1 MKPESRPRALEDQ
14 RGIALLVVL
23 WVLTILMVIVFSF
36 SYLAKTETFSSLAFK
51 EGWEN
56 KFLAE
61 AGVERAIMEL
71 FYWKQNP
78 LALEEEGRDPWRI
91 DGSEYIGSLGKGSYR
106 VRLSDESGKIDLNQA
121 PETILRSLLTNLD
134 FTAADK
140 DLAVNTIVD
149 SILDWKDPD
158 DFHRLNGAENDYY
171 QSLPNPYKARNGNFE
186 TVEELLLVKG
196 VTPEI
201 LYGRDRKTGLI
212 DLVTVQGRTA
222 KININ
227 AASPAVLLALP
238 GMTREMAEG
247 IIAYRTEKEIRN
259 IQEIAGLLGEALAQL
274 TPFISV
280 TGSSVFTIESVGF
293 QRSNQSGYGIRAKIQ
308 LEGDKRYRF
317 LYYKN
322 PVIIK
327 TEVESAE

>member
-1 MKPESRPRALEDQ
+1 M
-14 RGIALLVVL
+14 VVL

-36 SYLAKTETFSSLAFK
+36 SYLTRTETFSSLAFK

-71 FYWKQNP
+71 FYRKQNP
-78 LALEEEGRDPWRI
+78 LAFEEEGLDAWRI
-91 DGSEYIGSLGKGSYR
+91 DGSDYIGSLGKGSYR
-106 VRLSDESGKIDLNQA
+106 VRLIDESGKIDLNQA
-121 PETILRSLLTNLD
+121 PEVLLRNLLTNLD
-134 FTAADK
+134 FADE
-140 DLAVNTIVD
+140 DRERTVNTLVD

-158 DFHRLNGAENDYY
+158 DLHRLNGAEDDYY

-196 VTPEI
+196 MTPEI
-201 LYGRDRKTGLI
+201 LYGRDRKPGLI
-212 DLVTVQGRTA
+212 DLVTVQGRSN

-227 AASPAVLLALP
+227 SAPPGVLLALP
-238 GMTREMAEG
+238 GMTREMVEG
-247 IIAYRTEKEIRN
+247 LVAYRGEREIKN
-259 IQEIAGLLGEALAQL
+259 VQEIAGILGEALAQIS
-274 TPFISV
+274 PYISV
-280 TGSSVFTIESVGF
+280 TGSAVFTIESVGY
-293 QRSNQSGYGIRAKIQ
+293 QRSNSSGYGIRAKVQ
-308 LEGDKRYRF
+308 LEGTKGYRF

-327 TEVESAE
+327 SEVELAE

>member
-1 MKPESRPRALEDQ
+1 MKPESRPRTLEDQ

-36 SYLAKTETFSSLAFK
+36 SYLAKTETFSSRAFK

-71 FYWKQNP
+71 FYRKQNP

-121 PETILRSLLTNLD
+121 SETILRNLLTNLD
-134 FTAADK
+134 FTTEDK

-149 SILDWKDPD
+149 AILDWKDPD

-171 QSLPNPYKARNGNFE
+171 QSLPNPYKARDGNFE

-247 IIAYRTEKEIRN
+247 IVGYRTEKEIKN
-259 IQEIAGLLGEALAQL
+259 IQEIAGLLGEALAQI

-280 TGSSVFTIESVGF
+280 TGSSVFTIESVGY

-308 LEGDKRYRF
+308 LEGDGRYRF